1 MVRAICRKRARLGC
15 PQRSGR
21 AQTGIS
27 RSNVSYL
34 TGSLCSVPYGVAMP
48 TKISQPMSDFK
59 DDLRIDYALI
69 ALGVGVAVTALI
81 YLLLI

>member
-1 MVRAICRKRARLGC
+1 
-15 PQRSGR
+15 
-21 AQTGIS
+21 
-27 RSNVSYL
+27 
-34 TGSLCSVPYGVAMP
+34 MP
-48 TKISQPMSDFK
+48 TKISQQMSDLK